1 MDELKYGVIKEHSDY
16 DLWYEPITD
25 DIDGFVL
32 RDKNGGIVSIFSKDK
47 DDQYKSNYT
56 WDGSGD

>member
-1 MDELKYGVIKEHSDY
+1 MDELRYGIIKEYDNY

-25 DIDGFVL
+25 EIDGFVL
-32 RDKNGGIVSIFSKDK
+32 RDKDGCIIYIFSKNNDDDK
-47 DDQYKSNYT
+47 TGYV

>member
-1 MDELKYGVIKEHSDY
+1 MDKLGYGVIKEYDNF

-25 DIDGFVL
+25 EIDGFVL
-32 RDKNGGIVSIFSKDK
+32 RDKNGGIVSVFSKDNEQ
-47 DDQYKSNYT
+47 DYT